1 MSEKAINLID
11 QSISSGLITEDT
23 YEQIM
28 TLVHKDGKI
37 DEIESQKLSE
47 LFSAMKS
54 GKVKLAD
61 SDTTKNF
68 RSNQNYSNAYSES
81 IDKTKDEAADESLIK
96 VSSSSAPAAAPENS
110 ISIHQAAQEL
120 SNISESNL
128 ETKNSSFS
136 KTTSRIL
143 EIELQDRVWIKN
155 GSMIAYD
162 GVMNFTREGIA
173 EHGLGKLIKRNVS
186 GENVQL
192 SKAEGI
198 GKLFLADEAKF
209 ISIVNLENIPIY
221 VQAQNV
227 LAFEKQ
233 ISWDIQPLFNIGTL
247 LAGGLFHLKFHGLG
261 AVAFTTSFEPLK
273 IEVKEGKSI
282 YTDAKS
288 TIAWSSGVVPNI
300 RTDISLQTLIGRSS
314 GETVQIKFEGNG
326 FVIVEP

>member
-68 RSNQNYSNAYSES
+68 RSNKNYSNAYSES
-81 IDKTKDEAADESLIK
+81 IDKTKDEAADKSSIK
-96 VSSSSAPAAAPENS
+96 APAPPAPENS
-110 ISIHQAAQEL
+110 ISTHQAAQEL
-120 SNISESNL
+120 SKISESNIK
-128 ETKNSSFS
+128 TKNSSFS